1 VTPYPQGADNGQVI
15 PPGSTIG
22 ILGGGQLGR
31 MTAEAASRL
40 GYRCH
45 VYCPEPDAPAGEV
58 AFAHTA
64 AGYGDLA
71 ALEKFAR
78 SVDVVTFEFENVP
91 ASAGEALAA
100 VKPTRPSPRILHVTQ
115 QRLREKGFLRSIGV
129 PTTSFSEVAD
139 RRALDRALTEIGVP
153 SVLKSASFGYDGK
166 GQARIDAAGD
176 LDAAWKKAMG
186 GSSAGEVAILEGFVD
201 FALEISVVIAR
212 GIGGAMSHYI
222 PVENRHRN
230 HILSETI
237 APARIASATTA
248 EAVSIAERVVTQIG
262 LVGLMGVE
270 MFVTRDGGVLVNEL
284 APRPHNSGHWT
295 MDACLTSQF
304 EQFVRAIC
312 GLPLGSTERHSD
324 AVMRNLLGEEA
335 NEWREI
341 LSDPCLKLHLY
352 GKREERPGRKMGH
365 VNRLYPRSPN

>member
-1 VTPYPQGADNGQVI
+1 
-15 PPGSTIG
+15 
-22 ILGGGQLGR
+22 L
-31 MTAEAASRL
+31 
-40 GYRCH
+40 
-45 VYCPEPDAPAGEV
+45 
-58 AFAHTA
+58 
-64 AGYGDLA
+64 
-71 ALEKFAR
+71 
-78 SVDVVTFEFENVP
+78 
-91 ASAGEALAA
+91 ALAA
-100 VKPTRPSPRILHVTQ
+100 VAQRPSPRILHVTQ

-237 APARIASATTA
+237 APARIARNHRRA
-248 EAVSIAERVVTQIG
+248 IHAERG
-262 LVGLMGVE
+262 SRRSACGLMGVE

-304 EQFVRAIC
+304 EQFVRAVC

-352 GKREERPGRKMGH
+352 GKR
-365 VNRLYPRSPN
+365 